1 VSSCAYYNTFY
12 LAKKYYDVASLR
24 QPYLVDKPQT
34 VDTQNFNKSI
44 EYSKKVL
51 AQYPKSKW
59 VDDAYLLWARGLLG
73 KDDPVEV
80 VNMLQDF
87 ETRYPKSAIHEEATF
102 YLGVAYRHAHKYAAS
117 ARTLDDFLAKAPKHD
132 LAPYAYL
139 ERARALN
146 SLEQYAD
153 AAASAGKIL
162 ERWPKSR
169 LEPMARAARAE
180 ASFKAGDYT
189 KAREDFRQ
197 LGFNSRDDD
206 ERLAFLMR
214 EADCLEA
221 GQAYDQEMALLKGA
235 QSHEPPP
242 PPQPEPVIGTGTGP
256 APAPMVVQS
265 APPPGSLPANDHYGQ
280 LMVRIGTV
288 AMLQGHLDEAVRSYH
303 SVVRDYPHTP
313 LAAEAQYRIAYAYE
327 TVGDDFDKARAEYGR
342 VRDIASSA
350 FVTQAAQR
358 LENLDRLSKFRS
370 ATKDT
375 VETKAETAFLLA
387 EQYLFQVNKPDRAI
401 EQYRKIE
408 QDFAG
413 TKWSAKAIVAQAW
426 VLSRKLG
433 RKAEAD
439 SLFWLAVRD
448 HPATE
453 AQLAARDYLEMEGA
467 EVPDTLIKLPE
478 VPVQQLAAADSVTL
492 TPVPQ
497 GSTPLGAPQAQNT
510 APDSLG
516 LKPPGGAL
524 GVAALGAGTALMH
537 SPDSTL
543 VGPEPPGSTA
553 VSPQAIAA
561 PPGATDPPVVTGPP
575 APGTAAAAGAGAAA
589 VGAPAVTGPPAPG
602 TAAAAGAGAGAAAE
616 EAPAVTGPPAPGPA
630 AAAGAAP
637 LPPSGPAAAA
647 ATGHAAAGHD
657 STSAAPPD
665 TSATHPSAP
674 PDTSAQHRKP

>member
-1 VSSCAYYNTFY
+1 MRRVTGPGRVVLEALALGLTLSSCAYYNTFY
-12 LAKKYYDVASLR
+12 LARKYYDVAAQR

-87 ETRYPKSAIHEEATF
+87 ETRYPKSPIHAEATF
-102 YLGVAYRHAHKYAAS
+102 YLGVAYRHAHKYASS

-139 ERARALN
+139 ERARALI
-146 SLEQYAD
+146 SLEQYPE
-153 AAASAGKIL
+153 AAASAGKVL
-162 ERWPKSR
+162 ERWPRSR

-180 ASFKAGDYT
+180 ANFKAGDYT
-189 KAREDFRQ
+189 RAREDFRQ
-197 LGFNSRDDD
+197 LGFNSRDDN
-206 ERLAFLMR
+206 ERLAFLLR

-221 GQAYDQEMALLKGA
+221 GQAYDEEMALLRGA

-242 PPQPEPVIGTGTGP
+242 PPQPEPVVGSGT

-265 APPPGSLPANDHYGQ
+265 APSPGALPANDHYGQ

-288 AMLQGHLDEAVRSYH
+288 AMLQGNLDEAVRSYH
-303 SVVRDYPHTP
+303 SVVRDYPRTS
-313 LAAEAQYRIAYAYE
+313 LAAEAQYRIGYAYE
-327 TVGDDFDKARAEYGR
+327 TVGDDFDKARVEYAR

-375 VETKAETAFLLA
+375 VEAKAEVAFLLA
-387 EQYLFQVNKPDRAI
+387 EQYLFQVNKPERAI

-408 QDFAG
+408 QDYAG
-413 TKWSAKAIVAQAW
+413 TKWAAKAIIAEAW
-426 VLSRKLG
+426 VLSRKFG

-467 EVPDTLIKLPE
+467 EVPDTLIKLPQA
-478 VPVQQLAAADSVTL
+478 PVQQLAAADSVAL

-497 GSTPLGAPQAQNT
+497 GSTPLGAPHAQN
-510 APDSLG
+510 AASDSLG
-516 LKPPGGAL
+516 LRPPAGAM
-524 GVAALGAGTALMH
+524 GAAALGAGAGLLH
-537 SPDSTL
+537 APDSTL
-543 VGPEPPGSTA
+543 VGPVPPQNIA

-561 PPGATDPPVVTGPP
+561 PPGAADPPAVTGPP
-575 APGTAAAAGAGAAA
+575 MPGPAAAAGAGAAA
-589 VGAPAVTGPPAPG
+589 AGAATGPPAP
-602 TAAAAGAGAGAAAE
+602 
-616 EAPAVTGPPAPGPA
+616 PPP
-630 AAAGAAP
+630 AAGAAP
-637 LPPSGPAAAA
+637 VPPPATAR
-647 ATGHAAAGHD
+647 HD
-657 STSAAPPD
+657 STAA
-665 TSATHPSAP
+665 AP